1 MRLSSLSVTLGA
13 ALICV
18 LSASALRAQEQPAAG
33 APPPGAAS
41 QTPPAGAAPAP
52 APAAN
57 LPQPAYGQPGPAQPE
72 NLPPPQRQAER
83 QTAMLTRRLG
93 LTPGQQSQIEP
104 ILANRQS
111 LIAAIRHDP
120 TLVPWQKR
128 VKIQK
133 VFRDSDGEIETML
146 NGPQLPRYQQIV
158 RERLARQRR
167 MQQQRQQ
174 QQMGASSMN

>member
-18 LSASALRAQEQPAAG
+18 LSAGALRAQEQPAAG

-41 QTPPAGAAPAP
+41 QTPPAGAA

-57 LPQPAYGQPGPAQPE
+57 VPQPAFGQPGSAQPE
-72 NLPPPQRQAER
+72 NLPLPQRQAER

-93 LTPGQQSQIEP
+93 LTPGQQSEIRP
-104 ILANRQS
+104 ILVNRQR

-128 VKIQK
+128 VKVQK
-133 VFRDSDGEIETML
+133 VFRDSDGEIETVL
-146 NGPQLPRYQQIV
+146 NGPQLQRYQQIV
-158 RERLARQRR
+158 RERLARQRK
-167 MQQQRQQ
+167 MQQ
-174 QQMGASSMN
+174 QQMGASPMG